1 MMLTINNMGNVNQN
15 TVYRKL
21 SKEISLTFL
30 KSINIQKLVNTCWFS
45 TADTYMLYI
54 S

>member
-1 MMLTINNMGNVNQN
+1 MLTINNMGNVNQN

-30 KSINIQKLVNTCWFS
+30 KSINIQKTS
-45 TADTYMLYI
+45 KYMLI
-54 S
+54 FHC